1 MKKLVCLFV
10 TIMCL
15 GLVFQTVIAEE
26 AVDLDGMS
34 VEGLLTLK
42 KEITN
47 KLFERDGLVILPN
60 GEYVVGR
67 DIESGSYLITFF
79 ENEKSSGSVK
89 ISVYKSA
96 DARVQYDSANS
107 AYQSYKLEWIIQQ
120 EAAFGADPTYQVVEL
135 QPFDDALYF
144 ASKYDNYIHSGES
157 VRITLEDGQML
168 YVEYGSNELFAV
180 IEKVPA
186 LFAE

>member
-15 GLVFQTVIAEE
+15 GLVFQAVMAEE
-26 AVDLDGMS
+26 SVNLDGMS

-42 KEITN
+42 KEITK

-79 ENEKSSGSVK
+79 ENEKSSGNVE
-89 ISVYKSA
+89 ITVYKTA
-96 DARVQYDSANS
+96 DAKVQYDSANN

-135 QPFDDALYF
+135 QPFDDALYC

-168 YVEYGSNELFAV
+168 YVKYETNGFYAV
-180 IEKVPA
+180 IEKAPA